1 VADLE
6 RLLERTS
13 RTFALNIPLLP
24 EPTRLQVTVSYL
36 LFRIADTFEDSVEWP
51 LDRRLEALDR
61 FARLIENPKM
71 GRARRLAKVW
81 TRVPPLEHPGYTELL
96 EEAPAV
102 FDAFASL
109 DPEARKVIG
118 EHVVRTAEG
127 MGTFVARAGGT
138 GDLRLRDL
146 ADLREY
152 CYVVAGIVGE
162 MLTALFLLG
171 RPELETVRDDLE
183 DRSADF
189 GEGLQLTNILRD
201 SSSDVGEGRRFL
213 PEGIDRAAVF
223 ALARRDLDRATEYTH
238 VLQEAG
244 APRGLVAFNA
254 LPVALARAT
263 LSRVEVEG
271 PGAKL
276 GRKEVARLVAT
287 VERALDRGRPALSPD
302 GASSFA

>member
-1 VADLE
+1 VPGLE
-6 RLLERTS
+6 QLLERTS

-24 EPTRLQVTVSYL
+24 EPTRRQVTVSYL

-51 LDRRLEALDR
+51 LERRLAALDR
-61 FARLIENPKM
+61 FARIIERP
-71 GRARRLAKVW
+71 RASTVRRLAKIW

-102 FDAFASL
+102 LEAFVSL
-109 DPEARKVIG
+109 DPDARKVIG

-127 MGTFVARAGGT
+127 MGTFIARAGGT

-171 RPELETVRDDLE
+171 RPELETVRDDLQ

-201 SSSDVGEGRRFL
+201 SSSDVGEGRQFL
-213 PEGIDRAAVF
+213 PEGVDRSSVF
-223 ALARRDLDRATEYTH
+223 ALARLAVEYTH

-244 APRGLVAFNA
+244 AARGLVAFNA
-254 LPVALARAT
+254 LPVALARST
-263 LSRVEVEG
+263 LARVEREG

-276 GRKEVARLVAT
+276 SRDEVARLVAT
-287 VERALDRGRPALSPD
+287 VETALDRGQPALSLSPAE
-302 GASSFA
+302 ASSFA